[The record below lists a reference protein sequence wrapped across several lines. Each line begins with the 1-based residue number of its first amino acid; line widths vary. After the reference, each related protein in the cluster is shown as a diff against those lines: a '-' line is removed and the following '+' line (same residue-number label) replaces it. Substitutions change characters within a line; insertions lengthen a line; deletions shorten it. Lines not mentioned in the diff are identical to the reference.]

1 MPTHLPLLWSA
12 ALVLALA
19 GCAQLAANT
28 SAGATDGGVRS
39 CRWQVGETHLVSS
52 TFPGSGC
59 ALRDL
64 APSGD
69 GAWLFAVCDWGSGSS
84 EAWRAFVRRIDGAG
98 VALSDGLSGTWPVRA
113 DSEGW
118 LFDYDS
124 LAIDDALA
132 RRAALIWSVDPLPGG
147 PAFVDL
153 GRRGVPEF
161 VPVVLGLPLAGP
173 RHLRAHRAGFT
184 CVAER
189 GAAPWGVSLVRLDP
203 LGAQVAARDLGLPP
217 MPVPFQRIAL
227 PDRSFVMT
235 WTDAGQLH
243 LRRYDED
250 GAARTDEAMTLDE
263 HVVSAPQAAVVQ
275 AGDGLLAIWE
285 SGWASLS
292 ARRLDAD
299 GRPLAPARTIT
310 ALDGYSAGLSAT
322 SAAGDVLVS
331 AVVGETQ
338 PRVVVAVLDRD
349 GVTRGEAIEVG
360 RSRNPRWMRRFTR
373 IVSTPGGALVA
384 FEGEYRSV
392 STAPLRCEP

>member
-1 MPTHLPLLWSA
+1 MGIAARASGVA
-12 ALVLALA
+12 ALAALA

-28 SAGATDGGVRS
+28 SAEAPDGGLRS
-39 CRWQVGETHLVSS
+39 CRWQAGETYLVASA
-52 TFPGSGC
+52 FPGSGC
-59 ALRDL
+59 ALRDF

-69 GAWLFAVCDWGSGSS
+69 GAWLLAACDFGNGDF
-84 EAWRAFVRRIDGAG
+84 ERWRAFARRIDGAG
-98 VALSDGLSGTWPVRA
+98 VALSVGLSETWPLGA
-113 DSEGW
+113 DSQGR
-118 LFDYDS
+118 LFDHDS
-124 LAIDDALA
+124 LAVDDALD
-132 RRAALIWSVDPLPGG
+132 RRAVLTWSDDPTPGG
-147 PAFVDL
+147 PALVDL
-153 GRRGVPEF
+153 GRRGVPGF
-161 VPVVLGLPLAGP
+161 VPVVLGPPLARP

-189 GAAPWGVSLVRLDP
+189 DAAPWGVSLVRLDP
-203 LGAQVAARDLGLPP
+203 SGVQVAARDLGLPP

-235 WTDAGQLH
+235 WTDAGQLR

-250 GAARTDEAMTLDE
+250 GGARTDEAMTLDE
-263 HVVSAPQAAVVQ
+263 RVVSAPRASVVQ

-285 SGWASLS
+285 SGRASLS

-338 PRVVVAVLDRD
+338 PRVVVTVLDRD
-349 GVTRGEAIEVG
+349 GVTRGEVIEVG
-360 RSRNPRWMRRFTR
+360 RSNDPRWMRGFTR
-373 IVSTPGGALVA
+373 IVTTPGGALVA
-384 FEGEYRSV
+384 FGGETRNV
-392 STAPLRCEP
+392 SAAPLRCEP